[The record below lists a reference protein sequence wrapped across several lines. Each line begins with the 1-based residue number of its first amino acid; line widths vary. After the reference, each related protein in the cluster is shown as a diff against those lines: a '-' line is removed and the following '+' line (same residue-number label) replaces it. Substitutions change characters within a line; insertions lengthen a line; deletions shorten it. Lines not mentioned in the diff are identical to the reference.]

1 MQEETEKKTE
11 KLSLASDTHAGLEIL
26 HTFVLDMLGRG
37 SAVARIFEST
47 AEEDFSKTQVVK
59 RRIG

>member
-37 SAVARIFEST
+37 SAAARIFEST
-47 AEEDFSKTQVVK
+47 AEEDFSQTQV
-59 RRIG
+59 G